1 MGMIG
6 KWKRLTKG
14 QLTWCALT
22 VFCCVVSIVFVY
34 HNYSFYERPIATIIE
49 SELVHSEDVQD
60 MYDNQDTEY
69 IQELGAEVRNGEHK
83 GEQVQLT
90 NKYSDSGAYDQPLS
104 IGNDVFISFDKTGGD
119 DLTGGIT
126 DIKRDKY
133 LVIVAWIFL
142 LTLLLVGKRQG
153 FYAGVSLA
161 INIILLSYALD
172 LYVATEWNLLW
183 ICGILVV
190 LFTILSLLLVNGWND
205 KTYAAIVATLL
216 GTFGSILITVLV
228 MWLTSEQ
235 GLFYEEMQFLT
246 RPYRLV
252 FLAGLFI
259 GSLGAVMDVAISIS
273 AALFELYQKN
283 PRISE
288 RALKA
293 SGIDIGKDIMGTMTN
308 ILFFAYVSGSMPVL
322 ILYLKNYSPLGF
334 TLSINLSLELARA
347 LAGGIGI
354 VITIP
359 IGLYVTLFFINRKK
373 AKS

>member
-1 MGMIG
+1 M
-6 KWKRLTKG
+6 KNWKQIMSG
-14 QLTWCALT
+14 QLFWYALT
-22 VFCCVVSIVFVY
+22 ILCCIASIVFVY
-34 HNYSFYERPIATIIE
+34 HNYSFYERPIATVKEAKLI
-49 SELVHSEDVQD
+49 HTEDVKD
-60 MYDNQDTEY
+60 MYDNPDTMY
-69 IQELGAEVRNGEHK
+69 TQALTAEIKNGQHK
-83 GEQVQLT
+83 GKMIQLD
-90 NKYSDSGAYDQPLS
+90 NKYSRSGAYDQPLS
-104 IGNDVFISFDKTGGD
+104 VGNDVFISFEKKEGDK
-119 DLTGGIT
+119 LTGGIT

-142 LTLLLVGKRQG
+142 VTLLLVGKRQG

-161 INIILLSYALD
+161 INVVLLSYALD
-172 LYVATEWNLLW
+172 LYIAAEWNLLW
-183 ICGILVV
+183 ICGVTVV
-190 LFTILSLLLVNGWND
+190 LFTVLSLLLVNGWNE

-216 GTFGSILITVLV
+216 GTFGSILITFIA

-283 PRISE
+283 PDISE
-288 RALKA
+288 QALKT

-359 IGLYVTLFFINRKK
+359 IGLYVTMFFINRKK
-373 AKS
+373 AKL